1 MNSNLDFLTR
11 SGAKPYRV
19 EATRESALIQGNCLE
34 VMQWLIDNN
43 VKVDAIITDPPYG
56 STACKWDSVI
66 PFNKHIMLPIS
77 KRSKKLKPIY
87 RDEYILQELK
97 AGREYKE
104 NCEYFDINSKEGM
117 WDKLNKLIKP
127 NGAIVLFGS
136 EPFSSALRMS
146 NIKNYK
152 YDWVWEKEQGSNF
165 AVVKYM
171 PFKVTENISVFS
183 IGTNTYNPQMESG
196 KPYKDTIRKRNQ
208 EHSTKQT
215 TKKEINNKG
224 TRYPRN
230 KLYFVNDT
238 KKGHSFHPTQK
249 PVALMEYLIKTYT
262 NEDELVLDFTCGSGT
277 LAVAC
282 ENTNRKF
289 IGIELDKTYFE
300 IAKNRIEKAMEG
312 GMN

>member
-1 MNSNLDFLTR
+1 
-11 SGAKPYRV
+11 
-19 EATRESALIQGNCLE
+19 
-34 VMQWLIDNN
+34 
-43 VKVDAIITDPPYG
+43 
-56 STACKWDSVI
+56 
-66 PFNKHIMLPIS
+66 
-77 KRSKKLKPIY
+77 
-87 RDEYILQELK
+87 
-97 AGREYKE
+97 
-104 NCEYFDINSKEGM
+104 M
-117 WDKLNKLIKP
+117 WERLNKLIKD

-152 YDWVWEKEQGSNF
+152 YDWVWEKEQGSNY

-183 IGTNTYNPQMESG
+183 MKTNTYNPQMG
-196 KPYKDTIRKRNQ
+196 VGRLYKDTRRKRNL

-238 KKGHSFHPTQK
+238 KKGNSFHPTQK

-262 NEDELVLDFTCGSGT
+262 NENETVLDFTMGSGT
-277 LAVAC
+277 TGVAC
-282 ENTNRKF
+282 KNLNRKF
-289 IGIELDKTYFE
+289 IGIELDKGYFE
-300 IAKNRIEKAMEG
+300 IAKNRIEQELRQG
-312 GMN
+312 VLL